1 VEKLEQVIERLIDA
15 SKEPDDLRARLSTLK
30 SVFPFN
36 KYEYVLMRL
45 LDQGSITFADYEAVR
60 DAYHERNKYLDL
72 YQIAGPRTFGETWA
86 HRHLQDIHSELLTP
100 SRDLDPEYEGQYDLY
115 YDGIRIEVKASRAVN
130 RDITNAGV
138 PLFMKALHW
147 GSSAPF
153 LMNFQQ
159 LKPDCCDVFVWLG
172 VWTDTIRYWVLTSQ
186 EVRDNSYYSPQ
197 HRGGQEYQIMVTDAN
212 LHEFG
217 QYLVPVANLLT
228 RVEEIRSM

>member
-1 VEKLEQVIERLIDA
+1 MQKLEDVINCLIDA
-15 SKEPDDLRARLSTLK
+15 SDDPADLKARVSTLK
-30 SVFPFN
+30 SVFPFS
-36 KYEYVLMRL
+36 KYECVLMRL
-45 LDQGSITFADYEAVR
+45 LDKSCITFADYEAIR
-60 DAYHERNKYLDL
+60 GAYHERNRYLDL
-72 YQIAGPRTFGETWA
+72 YEMTGPRTFGETWA
-86 HRHLQDIHSELLTP
+86 HRHLQDIHPELLKP
-100 SRDLDPEYEGQYDLY
+100 STDLDTQYEGQYDLY
-115 YDGIRIEVKASRAVN
+115 YKGIRIEVKASRAVN
-130 RDITNAGV
+130 RRITNI
-138 PLFMKALHW
+138 PLFMKALD
-147 GSSAPF
+147 SASNAPF

-228 RVEEIRSM
+228 RLREIGSM